1 MGWGTWLPQYTL
13 LRGLSE
19 SHQLF
24 NNFQTTFVTKFYK
37 CAHSKR
43 FGGFANFCQH
53 ETWQYVS
60 VKGPQSL
67 NHIKPLNIIRCFP
80 LFFCCKALKKSS
92 WFLNWFLPLGASKKS
107 WLFLSGRWEGNA
119 LLWAARWNYKSPW
132 QPCNRW
138 IINVIQLL
146 YIWNKQSIADV
157 TEWTFQRT
165 RLKKCL
171 KSNSSL
177 IMFWSSSYIDHM

>member
-67 NHIKPLNIIRCFP
+67 NQIKPLNIICCFP
-80 LFFCCKALKKSS
+80 LFFCCKALKKSC

-107 WLFLSGRWEGNA
+107 WLFLI
-119 LLWAARWNYKSPW
+119 
-132 QPCNRW
+132 C
-138 IINVIQLL
+138 
-146 YIWNKQSIADV
+146 
-157 TEWTFQRT
+157 
-165 RLKKCL
+165 
-171 KSNSSL
+171 L
-177 IMFWSSSYIDHM
+177 IMSKCQSNCQNVNQIVKMSITFSKCQSNCQNVSQIVKLSQYQMTCVIRVCRWS

>member
-1 MGWGTWLPQYTL
+1 MEEQVGWGTWLPQNTL
-13 LRGLSE
+13 LRGLSD
-19 SHQLF
+19 
-24 NNFQTTFVTKFYK
+24 FQTTFVTKFYK

-53 ETWQYVS
+53 ETWQYVL
-60 VKGPQSL
+60 VKGPQYL
-67 NHIKPLNIIRCFP
+67 NHIKPLNIIHCSR
-80 LFFCCKALKKSS
+80 

-119 LLWAARWNYKSPW
+119 LLWDARWNYKSPW
-132 QPCNRW
+132 QPCSRW
-138 IINVIQLL
+138 IINVIQLI

-165 RLKKCL
+165 RLKEC
-171 KSNSSL
+171 
-177 IMFWSSSYIDHM
+177 